1 MKMDPVVEK
10 ESLALG
16 FDDTEARRLTVLRA
30 LELLDTAPEPHF
42 DAVCSLAQKF
52 FSVPTVLISLVEEDR
67 QWFKAKCGFE
77 ASGTSRSVSFCA
89 HAIQSDDVFVIED
102 ATHDIRFA
110 DNPIVTGAPFIRFY
124 AGAPLVIEPGIRLG
138 TICLIDYAPR
148 SLADGDR
155 QRLAEFATIV
165 VAQIRQHGLDVDLL
179 RNERR
184 LQSSEALYST
194 LAAALPQL
202 IWMTRQYDGEIFFA
216 NDQFRSFIG
225 HDTAAKAP
233 ITIRHHPLD
242 FDRVSLQYQAARKA
256 GQPFEYE
263 CRLRRFDGEYVWHKV
278 VSKPLL
284 EDGKVHGWMITA
296 LDVDGILTKRQ
307 KIQEATSLLNIALE
321 AAGAARWD
329 FDPQTR
335 MLALSPEA
343 ARMHGVEAGETI
355 EMNLFRWRDLINS
368 NNGDAIEQLLL
379 ASQEDGAKLASE
391 FRIASLDGSSK
402 WLNSFGRTYID
413 VATGQRHVAGLIFEV
428 TERKLAEVKLV
439 AANSKAQKARLEA
452 EKANSA
458 KGEFLARMSHEIRTP
473 LNCIIGFTDILLENY
488 RDSGLTRKLGLIQDA
503 GELLLTVV
511 NDILDFSM
519 MEADAINL
527 NAAPASPCDVLRS
540 VVDMLTGLAERKS
553 IAIDYEIDPAT
564 PKLILADEKRLRQ
577 VLLNLLGNAVKF
589 TDKGSVSLRVICEGV
604 SARVAKLRFIV
615 KDSGIG
621 IAPEHQAGVFKR
633 FNQVDGSIARRFG
646 GTGLGLTIC
655 KQIVD
660 AMGGEIGLVSQMG
673 VGSEFWFILNV
684 PIALPELPA
693 DHKST
698 ILTEN
703 QEPLRLLLAE
713 DLEVNQELIKAVLE
727 SAGHR
732 VDIASNGAKAIEMV
746 KATRYDIVLMDVQ
759 MPVVDGITA
768 TQSIRASSHSSRDI
782 PIIAMTAN
790 VLPDQ
795 VLTLKKAGMND
806 HVGKPFK
813 RAELEAVI
821 ARWSGL
827 RHG

>member
-1 MKMDPVVEK
+1 MDPVAEK
-10 ESLALG
+10 ESLTLG
-16 FDDTEARRLTVLRA
+16 FDDTETKRLTVLRA
-30 LELLDTAPEPHF
+30 LKLIDTAPEPHF

-67 QWFKAKCGFE
+67 QWFKAKRGFE
-77 ASGTSRSVSFCA
+77 ATGTSRSVSFCA
-89 HAIQSDDVFVIED
+89 YAIQSDDVLVIED
-102 ATHDIRFA
+102 ATRDIRFA

-148 SLADGDR
+148 HLAEDER
-155 QRLAEFATIV
+155 QQLAEFATIV
-165 VAQIRQHGLDVDLL
+165 VAQLRQHSLNVE
-179 RNERR
+179 RSCNEQKA
-184 LQSSEALYST
+184 QSSEALYST
-194 LAAALPQL
+194 LAASLPQL
-202 IWMTRQYDGEIFFA
+202 IWVEKRYDAEILFT
-216 NDQFRSFIG
+216 NEQFRSFNA
-225 HDTAAKAP
+225 HDSTAGAP
-233 ITIRHHPLD
+233 ITIRHHP
-242 FDRVSLQYQAARKA
+242 FDYERVSTQYVAARMA
-256 GQPFEYE
+256 GKPFEYE
-263 CRLRRFDGEYVWHKV
+263 CRLLRFDGEYIWHKV
-278 VSKPLL
+278 VSKPLF
-284 EDGKVHGWMITA
+284 ENDEVHAWMVTA
-296 LDVDGILTKRQ
+296 LDVNAILTKRQ
-307 KIQEATSLLNIALE
+307 KIQEATNLLNIALE

-329 FDPQTR
+329 FDPETR

-343 ARMHGVEAGETI
+343 ARMHGIEAGETI
-355 EMNLFRWRDLINS
+355 EIDLFRWRDLINS

-379 ASQEDGAKLASE
+379 ASMEDGAKLASE

-402 WLNSFGRTYID
+402 WLNSFGRTYSD

-428 TERKLAEVKLV
+428 TERKLAEAKLV
-439 AANSKAQKARLEA
+439 AVNSEAQRARMEA

-488 RDSGLTRKLGLIQDA
+488 NDSGLTRKLTLIQDA

-519 MEADAINL
+519 MEADAIKL
-527 NAAPASPCDVLRS
+527 NVASASPHDVLRS

-553 IAIDYEIDPAT
+553 IAIDCEIDPAT
-564 PKLILADEKRLRQ
+564 PKFVMADQKRLRQ

-589 TDKGSVSLRVICEGV
+589 TENGSVSLKVTCERVSG
-604 SARVAKLRFIV
+604 RLTKLRFIV

-660 AMGGEIGLVSQMG
+660 AMGGEIGLESQMG
-673 VGSEFWFILNV
+673 VGSEFWFTVNV
-684 PIALPELPA
+684 PIAFPELPT

-698 ILTEN
+698 ILTKN
-703 QEPLRLLLAE
+703 SAPLRLLLAE

-727 SAGHR
+727 SAGHW

-759 MPVVDGITA
+759 MPVVDGIAA
-768 TQSIRASSHSSRDI
+768 TQSIRASAHSSRDI